1 MPKKSSCEIKTRT
14 IHQPQKNG
22 DIYVIERQTQYDP
35 VKKYNVVISS
45 RIIGKIPKGQETM
58 VATRSKRRS
67 KGKVSNSAMPPIVVS
82 ASRKKVGMMDIIDHI
97 GKASG
102 IDDAVYNNTDPGTA
116 RKILSLARYLL
127 ATNGQTLPGI
137 TAWQYTHPLP
147 YEDGMSEDTYHE
159 LFGQVGRDETLMQN
173 FFASR
178 LEGLDGK
185 TLLAYDSTTI
195 STYSSQI
202 SEARYGF
209 NKAHDGRETVKL
221 LALYSV
227 GTRQPVAFTKQPGNQ
242 PDVITV
248 ENALKQLSAI
258 GIDKAEIIT
267 DNGYYSEKNLAALL
281 HAHFG
286 FITLV
291 KTSIKWVRQELD
303 AHLDDFRSTSS
314 ACPFDTDTHC
324 VTIMRMQEFSR
335 PRKYASQKKGL
346 QAGDEEGFSRR
357 IYLHLYFNPVRRA
370 EQDSLFDKD
379 LFELKNLI
387 ETGSTE
393 EELSESAVQ
402 KARKYLIVRHYG
414 SGCTVAFN
422 EKAIA
427 AKKKYH
433 GYFALVSNC
442 EKDAS
447 ECLCKYRRRETI
459 EFFFESGKQRADGSR
474 TRVWSSETLMGRMF
488 VQFIALCYYEYLSEQ
503 IRQMKAT
510 LGRENGDPDHD
521 NKDTLNREN
530 KLNSWLKNTP
540 IYLILQWFDAVEEV
554 KVSTKLLSK
563 RWTTEI
569 TGRDQLFLD
578 KLGVPTF

>member
-1 MPKKSSCEIKTRT
+1 M
-14 IHQPQKNG
+14 
-22 DIYVIERQTQYDP
+22 
-35 VKKYNVVISS
+35 
-45 RIIGKIPKGQETM
+45 
-58 VATRSKRRS
+58 
-67 KGKVSNSAMPPIVVS
+67 
-82 ASRKKVGMMDIIDHI
+82 
-97 GKASG
+97 
-102 IDDAVYNNTDPGTA
+102 
-116 RKILSLARYLL
+116 
-127 ATNGQTLPGI
+127 
-137 TAWQYTHPLP
+137 HPLP
-147 YEDGMSEDTYHE
+147 YEDGISEDTYHE

-178 LEGLDGK
+178 LKGLGGK
-185 TLLAYDSTTI
+185 ALLAYDSTTI
-195 STYSSQI
+195 STYSSQMP
-202 SEARYGF
+202 EARYGF
-209 NKAHDGRETVKL
+209 NKSHDGRETVKL

-267 DNGYYSEKNLAALL
+267 DNGYYSEKNLAELL
-281 HAHFG
+281 HAHFD
-286 FITLV
+286 FITLI
-291 KTSIKWVRQELD
+291 KTSIKWVRKELD

-346 QAGDEEGFSRR
+346 QSGDEDRFSRR
-357 IYLHLYFNPVRRA
+357 IYLHLYFNPMRRV

-379 LFELKNLI
+379 LFELKDLI

-393 EELSESAVQ
+393 EELSESAIE
-402 KARKYLIVRHYG
+402 KAHKYLFVRHHG
-414 SGCTVAFN
+414 SRCTVAFN

-442 EKDAS
+442 EKDAP
-447 ECLCKYRRRETI
+447 ECLRKYRARETI

-474 TRVWSSETLMGRMF
+474 TRVWSSESLMGRMF
-488 VQFIALCYYEYLSEQ
+488 VQFVALCYYEYLSEQ
-503 IRQMKAT
+503 VRQLRLS
-510 LGRENGDPDHD
+510 LGKENGDPAHD
-521 NKDTLNREN
+521 NKDTLDREDRL
-530 KLNSWLKNTP
+530 KSWLKNTP
-540 IYLILQWFDAVEEV
+540 IYLILQWFDAIEEV

-578 KLGVPTF
+578 KLGVPAF